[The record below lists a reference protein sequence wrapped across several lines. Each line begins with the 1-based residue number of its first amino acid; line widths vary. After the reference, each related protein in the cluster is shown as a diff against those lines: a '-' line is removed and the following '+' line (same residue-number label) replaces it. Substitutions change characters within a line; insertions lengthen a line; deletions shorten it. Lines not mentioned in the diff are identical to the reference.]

1 MGEHITG
8 VLIYSANCKIGGYQ
22 KVIMGFIKEHLT
34 GFLFT

>member
-22 KVIMGFIKEHLT
+22 NVMGFIKEHLT
-34 GFLFT
+34 AFLFT